1 MRETDYLKNNEKVL
15 RILKDAD
22 KFSPF
27 STEDIVSFLDNGK
40 LLEYDKN
47 EEILNESK
55 REFFVYFIM
64 SGGVKI
70 ARDGKELKTLR
81 RTGEIFGDISHI
93 EPSSKPVTVTALK
106 KTLVLRLDSSK
117 ADQNINA
124 KDLALG
130 YTIYRIFCEVLADR
144 LRVVTEEN
152 ESLKKQLAAQRA
164 YDH

>member
-27 STEDIVSFLDNGK
+27 STEDITSFLDNGK
-40 LLEYDKN
+40 LLEYDKD
-47 EEILNESK
+47 EEILNENK
-55 REFFVYFIM
+55 QEFFVYFIM
-64 SGGVKI
+64 SGGVKTSR
-70 ARDGKELKTLR
+70 AGKELKTLR

-93 EPSSKPVTVTALK
+93 DPSSRPVTVTALK

-117 ADQNINA
+117 ADQKIDT

-130 YTIYRIFCEVLADR
+130 YTIYRIFCEVLTDQ
-144 LRVVTEEN
+144 LRHTTEEN
-152 ESLKKQLAAQRA
+152 EALKKKLAALEA
-164 YDH
+164 

>member
-27 STEDIVSFLDNGK
+27 SPNDIISFLEHGK

-55 REFFVYFIM
+55 KEFFVYFLM
-64 SGGVKI
+64 SGGVQI
-70 ARDGKELKTLR
+70 TRGGKELKTLR
-81 RTGEIFGDISHI
+81 RTGELFGDISHI
-93 EPSSKPVTVTALK
+93 KPTSQPVTVTALK
-106 KTLVLRLDSSK
+106 KTMVLRLDSSV
-117 ADQNINA
+117 ADNNINA

-144 LRVVTEEN
+144 LRAATEEN
-152 ESLKKQLAAQRA
+152 ESLKKQLADLSA
-164 YDH
+164 